1 MKYSIPRYW
10 RSRRNLYRLEAVK
23 CRSCSKI
30 NYPPST
36 TCRYCGSRDVEL
48 FEING
53 LAKLITW
60 TAVYSEPEG
69 FEVFKPIV
77 VGVVEFPECG
87 VRVLA
92 RITDVDLNELR
103 EGLVLEPILRKISED
118 GEAGIIRYS
127 LAFRPKMKE

>member
-48 FEING
+48 FEVNG